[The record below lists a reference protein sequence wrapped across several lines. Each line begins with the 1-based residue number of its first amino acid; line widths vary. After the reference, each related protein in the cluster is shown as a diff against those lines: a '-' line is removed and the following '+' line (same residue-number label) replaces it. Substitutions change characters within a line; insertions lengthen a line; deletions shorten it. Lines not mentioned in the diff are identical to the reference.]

1 MQVTAFDL
9 CKLEG
14 HPGPSRNP
22 RLSHLC
28 ERCARPLASDEME
41 RDIEQESRWIAEA
54 AEYAQYVQNAEG
66 IAASLG
72 QYRQLRMGDGPWR
85 NVSQRD
91 WITEAEEEFVDGSAY
106 ITAALQELGEDRNDE
121 DHAKCQMLLKMA
133 LSASIT
139 AYAAL
144 NEYRRTD
151 A

>member
-1 MQVTAFDL
+1 
-9 CKLEG
+9 
-14 HPGPSRNP
+14 
-22 RLSHLC
+22 
-28 ERCARPLASDEME
+28 ME
-41 RDIEQESRWIAEA
+41 RDLEKEGEWIAEA
-54 AEYAQYVQNAEG
+54 AEFAQYVNNPIG
-66 IAASLG
+66 SAASLM

-133 LSASIT
+133 LAASIT

-144 NEYRRTD
+144 GEFRRTD